1 MHQAILSSVHPNK
14 KYFTSNELLK
24 LRNFISKQRIYF
36 IYLNFMA
43 RTFPKEFYD
52 QDLSP
57 TKRITAW
64 NHVSVPQNSQQMK
77 QKMFLLDFHFGAL
90 FSGQCLGSQKM

>member
-1 MHQAILSSVHPNK
+1 MATTVDEEKQKVMTFWQTFFAKEAYKEHYSISSQMHQAILSSVHPNK

-57 TKRITAW
+57 TKRITA
-64 NHVSVPQNSQQMK
+64 
-77 QKMFLLDFHFGAL
+77 
-90 FSGQCLGSQKM
+90 